1 MKNIIGVIAALFL
14 LVGAREACSQERIRV
29 GQGSVSLQSGLMYI
43 GKDRGLFA
51 KYGLTTE
58 VIYIPGGSTNVQVL
72 VSGNLDLSQLSGA
85 PGVAANLEGADIIYF
100 VGLLDKLNYQ
110 LITRPEIKSIEQLK
124 GKKFGVSRFGS
135 SADFGMRAMLKRVG
149 IDPVKE
155 ATILQIG
162 DEPARIAAIKSGNID
177 GTVANAPFGT
187 EAERLKLN
195 IIADSVKM
203 DIPFFNTGLL
213 GSKRYLD
220 KQDAKVMNFLRAYL
234 EAIKVLKTE
243 REYSIKALAQ
253 FTRVQ
258 NLKAVQEGY
267 DYFVNST
274 PAGSLSLLGGD
285 ASGSSADCRNEPK
298 GAECGR
304 EKLRDRPLSQ
314 EAGRRG
320 FREKDLGEV
329 ICFMQLLG
337 LLNGQG
343 RDDIR

>member
-1 MKNIIGVIAALFL
+1 MKNFIFIATLILSFWL
-14 LVGAREACSQERIRV
+14 SGWTEAQEKIRV
-29 GQGSVSLQSGLMYI
+29 GQGSISLQSGLMHI

-58 VIYIPGGSTNVQVL
+58 TIYIPGGSTNVQVL

-85 PGVAANLEGADIIYF
+85 PGVAANLEGADIVYF
-100 VGLLDKLNYQ
+100 ASLLDKLNYQ
-110 LITRPEIKSIEQLK
+110 LITRPEIKGVEQLK
-124 GKKFGVSRFGS
+124 GKKFGVSRYGS

-149 IDPVKE
+149 VDPVKE

-177 GTVANAPFGT
+177 GTVANAPFGI

-195 IIADSVKM
+195 VIADSVKM

-220 KQDAKVMNFLRAYL
+220 KQEARVMNFLRAYL
-234 EAIKVLKTE
+234 EAIKILKTE
-243 REYSIKALAQ
+243 REYSIKALGQ

-267 DYFVNST
+267 DYFVKQLEPVPYPSVIAMQAVVDQIAETN
-274 PAGSLSLLGGD
+274 PKARGVD
-285 ASGSSADCRNEPK
+285 AKNYVH
-298 GAECGR
+298 
-304 EKLRDRPLSQ
+304 DRYLKRL
-314 EAGRRG
+314 EEEG
-320 FREKDLGEV
+320 FVKKIWGK
-329 ICFMQLLG
+329 
-337 LLNGQG
+337 
-343 RDDIR
+343 

>member
-1 MKNIIGVIAALFL
+1 MKNFIFIATLILSFWL
-14 LVGAREACSQERIRV
+14 SGWTEAQEKIRV
-29 GQGSVSLQSGLMYI
+29 GQGSISLQSGLMHI

-58 VIYIPGGSTNVQVL
+58 TIYIPGGSINVQVL

-85 PGVAANLEGADIIYF
+85 PGVAANLEGADIVYF
-100 VGLLDKLNYQ
+100 AGLLDKLNYQ
-110 LITRPEIKSIEQLK
+110 LITRPEIKSVEQLK
-124 GKKFGVSRFGS
+124 GKKFGVSRYGS

-149 IDPVKE
+149 VDPIKD

-177 GTVANAPFGT
+177 GTVANAPFGI

-195 IIADSVKM
+195 VVADSVKM

-213 GSKRYLD
+213 GSKRFLD
-220 KQDAKVMNFLRAYL
+220 KQEARVMNFLRAYL
-234 EAIKVLKTE
+234 EAIKILKTE

-267 DYFVNST
+267 DYFVKQ
-274 PAGSLSLLGGD
+274 L
-285 ASGSSADCRNEPK
+285 EPVPYPSVIAMQAVVDQI
-298 GAECGR
+298 AETNP
-304 EKLRDRPLSQ
+304 K
-314 EAGRRG
+314 ATRR
-320 FREKDLGEV
+320 
-329 ICFMQLLG
+329 
-337 LLNGQG
+337 
-343 RDDIR
+343 

>member
-1 MKNIIGVIAALFL
+1 MKKATCLIAVLFFL
-14 LVGAREACSQERIRV
+14 TTAREARSQEKIRV
-29 GQGSVSLQSGLMYI
+29 GQGSVSLQSGLMHI

-58 VIYIPGGSTNVQVL
+58 VIYIPGGSINVQVL

-85 PGVAANLEGADIIYF
+85 PGVAANLEGADLIYF

-149 IDPVKE
+149 VDPVKE

-187 EAERLKLN
+187 EAERLKLS

-220 KQDAKVMNFLRAYL
+220 KQDAKVMDFLRAYL

-267 DYFVNST
+267 DYFVNQL
-274 PAGSLSLLGGD
+274 PPVPYPSLEAMQAVVAQIAETNPKARNVD
-285 ASGSSADCRNEPK
+285 AKSYVS
-298 GAECGR
+298 
-304 EKLRDRPLSQ
+304 DRYLKRL
-314 EAGRRG
+314 EDEG
-320 FREKDLGEV
+320 FVKKIWGK
-329 ICFMQLLG
+329 
-337 LLNGQG
+337 
-343 RDDIR
+343 

>member
-1 MKNIIGVIAALFL
+1 MRNSILLALCL
-14 LVGAREACSQERIRV
+14 LFCSSIRAGNAQEKIRV
-29 GQGSVSLQSGLMYI
+29 GQGSVSLQSGLMHI
-43 GKDRGLFA
+43 AKDRGLFA
-51 KYGLTTE
+51 KYGLVAE

-72 VSGNLDLSQLSGA
+72 VSGSLDLSQLSGA
-85 PGVAANLEGADIIYF
+85 PGVAANLEGADLVYF
-100 VGLLDKLNYQ
+100 LGLLDKLNYQ
-110 LITRPEIKSIEQLK
+110 LITRPEIKSVEQLK

-149 IDPVKE
+149 VDPVKE

-177 GTVANAPFGT
+177 GTLANAPFGT

-195 IIADSVKM
+195 VVADSVKM

-220 KQDAKVMNFLRAYL
+220 KQEAKVMNFLRAYL

-267 DYFVNST
+267 DYFIKQLEPVPYPSVAAMQAVVDQIAESN
-274 PAGSLSLLGGD
+274 AKARGID
-285 ASGSSADCRNEPK
+285 AKSYVS
-298 GAECGR
+298 
-304 EKLRDRPLSQ
+304 DRYLKRL
-314 EAGRRG
+314 EDEG
-320 FREKDLGEV
+320 FVKKIWGK
-329 ICFMQLLG
+329 
-337 LLNGQG
+337 
-343 RDDIR
+343 

>member
-1 MKNIIGVIAALFL
+1 MKNVMGVIAALFF
-14 LVGAREACSQERIRV
+14 LVGEREACSQERIRV
-29 GQGSVSLQSGLMYI
+29 GQGSISLQSGLMHI

-58 VIYIPGGSTNVQVL
+58 VIYIPGGSINVQVL

-85 PGVAANLEGADIIYF
+85 PGVAANLEGADLIYF

-149 IDPVKE
+149 VDPVKE

-187 EAERLKLN
+187 EAERLKLS

-267 DYFVNST
+267 DYFVNQLPPVPYPSVEAMQAVVAQIAET
-274 PAGSLSLLGGD
+274 NSKARNVD
-285 ASGSSADCRNEPK
+285 AKNYVSDRY
-298 GAECGR
+298 
-304 EKLRDRPLSQ
+304 LRRLED
-314 EAGRRG
+314 EG
-320 FREKDLGEV
+320 FVKKIWGK
-329 ICFMQLLG
+329 
-337 LLNGQG
+337 
-343 RDDIR
+343 